1 MSQSNS
7 TSLQTAILSTV
18 EAIQEFMDS
27 RVGQRTGP
35 ILLILTIVTA
45 IVAVLTVRDL
55 RSSAIAREDAEL
67 ATASDVHANNK

>member
-1 MSQSNS
+1 
-7 TSLQTAILSTV
+7 
-18 EAIQEFMDS
+18 MDS